1 MSAGGVK
8 AQKRNGATAS
18 GLLAS
23 PALLLIAALLVLPL
37 IQMVDAS
44 FHKED
49 FGVLI
54 PGFTLDNYR
63 LILGSGEYFELFYKT
78 AGVALAVMFLCG
90 VLGFPVALLIA
101 SSPPRRK
108 ALFYFLVTA
117 PLLINTVVRS
127 YGWLLMLGNRGVINS
142 TLMSL
147 GVTEQPIPLS
157 GNLVGLIIGA
167 TQVFLPFM
175 ILSLTASLESIDRR
189 LLESAS
195 ILGATRMRAF
205 FDVTFP
211 LAVPGL
217 IGGSV
222 LVFSL
227 MLGAIITPLMLGG
240 TAIRYLSVA
249 IYTDAMVLFNLPRA
263 TALSVVLL
271 VVVVVLYALQR
282 RFIRSYKD
290 RG

>member
-1 MSAGGVK
+1 MSAKGVK
-8 AQKRNGATAS
+8 AQNRDGAAS
-18 GLLAS
+18 SLLAS
-23 PALLLIAALLVLPL
+23 PALLLIAALLILPL

-49 FGVLI
+49 FGVLL

-78 AGVALAVMFLCG
+78 AGVALAVMLLCG
-90 VLGFPVALLIA
+90 ALGFPVALLIA
-101 SSPPRRK
+101 SSSPRKK

-147 GVTEQPIPLS
+147 GVTEQPIPLA

-195 ILGATRMRAF
+195 ILGATRIRAF

-271 VVVVVLYALQR
+271 LVVVVLYALQR